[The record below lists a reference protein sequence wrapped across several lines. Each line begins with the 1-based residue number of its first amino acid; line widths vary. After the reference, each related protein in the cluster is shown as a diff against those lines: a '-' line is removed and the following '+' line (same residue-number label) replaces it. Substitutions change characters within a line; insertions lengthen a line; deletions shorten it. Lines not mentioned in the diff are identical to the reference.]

1 MSLEIEKNFYKYNE
15 KYIKKELKNL
25 NAQYKIN
32 LLMTYKKKH
41 NGLTVRVRDEGF
53 RKTFTIKNKMNNNEY
68 NKEYQVNVSDINET
82 LTMLKLLGLTDFAY
96 QEKIRET
103 YFYKNSEICFD
114 YVPGQEN
121 FLQIESK
128 TQDELYELC
137 DKFFLDKNEKRP
149 DFQDYFGIEKKDIK
163 KKVKFKNLYKMMN
176 EVTKNNEEYTK
187 LLKKQLFMYKRYVL
201 SLLNNKKNELLQV

>member
-15 KYIKKELKNL
+15 KEIKKELSKL
-25 NAQYKIN
+25 NVEYKIN
-32 LLMTYKKKH
+32 LLMTYKIKH

-53 RKTFTIKNKMNNNEY
+53 RKTFTIKNKMDNNEY

-82 LTMLKLLGLTDFAY
+82 LTMLKLLGFDNFTY

-103 YFYKNSEICFD
+103 YFYRNSEICFD

-137 DKFFLDKNEKRP
+137 DQFGLDKNERRS
-149 DFQDYFGIEKKDIK
+149 DFRDYFGIEKKDKK
-163 KKVKFKNLYKMMN
+163 KKVKFKYLYEMQN
-176 EVTKNNEEYTK
+176 EVTKNKEEYIE
-187 LLKKQLFMYKRYVL
+187 LLNKQLYIYKRYVL
-201 SLLNNKKNELLQV
+201 NSLNNKKNDL

>member
-15 KYIKKELKNL
+15 KEIKKELSKL
-25 NAQYKIN
+25 NVDYKIN
-32 LLMTYKKKH
+32 LLMTYKIKH

-53 RKTFTIKNKMNNNEY
+53 RKTFTIKNKMDNNEY

-82 LTMLKLLGLTDFAY
+82 LTMLKLLGFDNFTY

-103 YFYKNSEICFD
+103 YFYRNSEICFD

-137 DKFFLDKNEKRP
+137 DQFGLDKNEKRS
-149 DFQDYFGIEKKDIK
+149 DFRDYFGIEKKDKK
-163 KKVKFKNLYKMMN
+163 KKVKFKYLYEMQN
-176 EVTKNNEEYTK
+176 EVTKNKEEYIE
-187 LLKKQLFMYKRYVL
+187 LLNKQLYIYKRYVL
-201 SLLNNKKNELLQV
+201 NSLNNKKNDL

>member
-15 KYIKKELKNL
+15 KYIKSELKRL
-25 NAQYKIN
+25 NAEYKIN
-32 LLMTYKKKH
+32 LLMTYKIKH

-82 LTMLKLLGLTDFAY
+82 LTMLKLLGFSNFTY

-103 YFYKNSEICFD
+103 YFYRNSEICFD

-137 DKFFLDKNEKRP
+137 DKFGLDKNEKRP
-149 DFQDYFGIEKKDIK
+149 DFQDYFGIEKKDKK
-163 KKVKFKNLYKMMN
+163 KKVKFKYIYGMQG
-176 EVTKNNEEYTK
+176 EVTKNKEEYIK
-187 LLKKQLFMYKRYVL
+187 LIKKQICMYKKYIL
-201 SLLNNKKNELLQV
+201 NSLNNKKNDL

>member
-15 KYIKKELKNL
+15 KYIKNELKNL

-137 DKFFLDKNEKRP
+137 DKFFLNKNEKRP

-201 SLLNNKKNELLQV
+201 SLLNNKKNELL

>member
-15 KYIKKELKNL
+15 KEIKKELSKL
-25 NAQYKIN
+25 KVEYKIN
-32 LLMTYKKKH
+32 LLMTYKIKH

-53 RKTFTIKNKMNNNEY
+53 RKTFTIKNKMDNNEY

-82 LTMLKLLGLTDFAY
+82 LTMLKLLGFDNFTY

-103 YFYKNSEICFD
+103 YFYRNSEICFD

-137 DKFFLDKNEKRP
+137 DQFGLDKNEKRP
-149 DFQDYFGIEKKDIK
+149 DFRDYFGIEKKDKK
-163 KKVKFKNLYKMMN
+163 KKVKFKYLYGMQN
-176 EVTKNNEEYTK
+176 EVTKNKEEYIE
-187 LLKKQLFMYKRYVL
+187 LLNKQLYIYKKYVL
-201 SLLNNKKNELLQV
+201 TSLNNKKNDL

>member
-15 KYIKKELKNL
+15 KDVKRELRRL
-25 NAQYKIN
+25 NAEYKIN
-32 LLMTYKKKH
+32 LLMTYKIKH

-53 RKTFTIKNKMNNNEY
+53 RRTFTIKNKMNNNEY
-68 NKEYQVNVSDINET
+68 NKEYHVNVSDINET
-82 LTMLKLLGLTDFAY
+82 LTMLKLLGFSNFTY

-103 YFYKNSEICFD
+103 YFYRNSEICFD

-137 DKFFLDKNEKRP
+137 DKFGLDKNEKRP
-149 DFQDYFGIEKKDIK
+149 DFQDYFGIEKKDKK
-163 KKVKFKNLYKMMN
+163 KKVKFKYIYGMQS
-176 EVTKNNEEYTK
+176 EVTKNKEEYIK
-187 LLKKQLFMYKRYVL
+187 LLKKQICMYKKYVL
-201 SLLNNKKNELLQV
+201 SSLNNKKNDL

>member
-1 MSLEIEKNFYKYNE
+1 MSLEIEKNFYKYSE
-15 KYIKKELKNL
+15 KEIKKELSKL
-25 NAQYKIN
+25 NVEYKIN
-32 LLMTYKKKH
+32 LLMTYKIKH

-53 RKTFTIKNKMNNNEY
+53 RKTFTIKNKIDNNEY

-82 LTMLKLLGLTDFAY
+82 LTMLKLLGFDNFTY

-103 YFYKNSEICFD
+103 YFYRNSEICFD

-137 DKFFLDKNEKRP
+137 DKFGLDKNEKRS
-149 DFQDYFGIEKKDIK
+149 DFRDYFGIEKKDKK
-163 KKVKFKNLYKMMN
+163 KKVKFKYLYEMQDD
-176 EVTKNNEEYTK
+176 VTKNKEEYIE
-187 LLKKQLFMYKRYVL
+187 LLNKQLYIYKKYVL
-201 SLLNNKKNELLQV
+201 STLNNKKNDL